1 MVYNI
6 EVIEYVKKNG
16 AGEVSAEATMAKDK
30 LKTIY
35 VCTQC
40 GETSPRWLGRCP
52 SCGAWNTMTEDVVA
66 EPAKAAGTRS
76 GAPARVPG
84 QTTLTPYK
92 LKNISTTEE
101 KSRIVTGISELDR
114 VLGGG
119 IVLGS
124 VILIGGEPGIGKS
137 TILLQLCG
145 EVSKTRSVLYVTG
158 EESVRQIK
166 LRAVRLDVPQDGI
179 SLVAE
184 SDVDEICGLIE
195 SMKPDL
201 VVIDSIQTMR
211 CGDIAASSGTVS
223 QVKESTARF
232 LNVAKT
238 LEIPT
243 FIVGHVNKDGAIAGP
258 KVMEHIV
265 DTVLY
270 FEGDKTLPYRV
281 LRAVKNRY
289 GSTNEIG
296 VFDMTGQGLAQ
307 IENPSQVMLEGRPL
321 GISGTCVACVMEGTR
336 PVLSEIQALA
346 TKTSFPSPRRTASGF
361 DYNRMYLLLAVLEKR
376 AGYSFAAQD
385 VYVNIVGGLK
395 LDETACDLPV
405 CMAMASSLLDLP
417 VAEKTFAVG
426 EVGLGGEIR
435 SVPHLETRLRE
446 AQRVGFDTAIVPKH
460 NLRLIDPAQ
469 FPGLKLIGV
478 SYLRE
483 AINTIKLK

>member
-1 MVYNI
+1 MP
-6 EVIEYVKKNG
+6 
-16 AGEVSAEATMAKDK
+16 KDK

-52 SCGAWNTMTEDVVA
+52 SCGSWNTMTEDVVA
-66 EPAKAAGTRS
+66 EPAKSASGRS
-76 GAPARVPG
+76 AAPARVPG
-84 QTTLTPYK
+84 QTSLKPLR
-92 LKNISTTEE
+92 LKNVSTTEE
-101 KSRIVTGISELDR
+101 KSRIVTGIRELDR

-145 EVSKTRSVLYVTG
+145 EVSRTRNVLYVTG

-166 LRAVRLDVPQDGI
+166 LRAERLRVPQDNI

-195 SMKPDL
+195 QMKPDL

-211 CGDIAASSGTVS
+211 CTDVASSSGTVS
-223 QVKESTARF
+223 QVKESTAHF
-232 LNVAKT
+232 LSVAKT
-238 LEIPT
+238 NEIPT

-296 VFDMTGQGLAQ
+296 MFDMTGKGLEQ
-307 IENPSQVMLEGRPL
+307 IENPSQVMLEGRPI

-336 PVLSEIQALA
+336 PVLSEIQSLV
-346 TKTSFPSPRRTASGF
+346 TKTTFPSPRRTASGF

-376 AGYSFAAQD
+376 AGYVFANQD
-385 VYVNIVGGLK
+385 VYVNIIGGLR

-405 CMAMASSLLDLP
+405 CLAMASSLLDLP
-417 VAEKTFAVG
+417 VPEKTLAIG

-460 NLRLIDPAQ
+460 NLKMIDPAQ
-469 FPGLKLIGV
+469 FPGLHLV
-478 SYLRE
+478 DAAYLRE
-483 AINTIKLK
+483 AINAIKLKN

>member
-1 MVYNI
+1 MPK
-6 EVIEYVKKNG
+6 E
-16 AGEVSAEATMAKDK
+16 K

-35 VCTQC
+35 VCTHC
-40 GETSPRWLGRCP
+40 GESSPRWLGRCP
-52 SCGAWNTMTEDVVA
+52 SCGSWNTMIEDVVA
-66 EPAKAAGTRS
+66 EQPK
-76 GAPARVPG
+76 APAVQSGRK
-84 QTTLTPYK
+84 TPSNLQVQK
-92 LKNISTTEE
+92 LEAISATEG
-101 KSRIVTGISELDR
+101 KSRVDTGIGELNR

-137 TILLQLCG
+137 TILLQMCG
-145 EVSKTRSVLYVTG
+145 KVSAQREVLYVTG

-166 LRAVRLDVPQDGI
+166 LRALRLEVPQKNI
-179 SLVAE
+179 SLLADN
-184 SDVDEICGLIE
+184 DVDEICDFVE
-195 SMKPDL
+195 KTKPGL

-211 CGDIAASSGTVS
+211 CNDISSSSGTVS
-223 QVKESTARF
+223 QVKEGTSRF
-232 LNVAKT
+232 LSIAKSF
-238 LEIPT
+238 EIPF

-296 VFDMTGQGLAQ
+296 VFDMTGKGLEE
-307 IENPSQVMLEGRPL
+307 IENPSRVMLQGRPI

-336 PVLSEIQALA
+336 PVLSEVQALA
-346 TKTSFPSPRRTASGF
+346 AKSGTALPRRTTSGF
-361 DYNRMYLLLAVLEKR
+361 DLNRMYLLLAVLEQR
-376 AGYSFAAQD
+376 AGYDFSGRD

-405 CMAMASSLLDLP
+405 CLAMASSLLNLP
-417 VAEKTFAVG
+417 ISEKTVAIG

-435 SVPHLETRLRE
+435 SAPQLETRLRE
-446 AQRVGFDTAIVPKH
+446 VQRIGFKTAIVPQQQL
-460 NLRLIDPAQ
+460 NAIDPAE
-469 FPGLKLIGV
+469 FPDLTLQGA
-478 SYLRE
+478 SYLRQ
-483 AINTIKLK
+483 AINLIKIKA

>member
-1 MVYNI
+1 MPK
-6 EVIEYVKKNG
+6 E
-16 AGEVSAEATMAKDK
+16 K
-30 LKTIY
+30 LKTVY

-52 SCGAWNTMTEDVVA
+52 SCGAWNTMTEDVVT
-66 EPAKAAGTRS
+66 EPSKTANGRS
-76 GAPARVPG
+76 GAPARTPG
-84 QTTLTPYK
+84 QTTLTPHK

-119 IVLGS
+119 IVIGS
-124 VILIGGEPGIGKS
+124 VTLIGGEPGIGKS

-145 EVSKTRSVLYVTG
+145 EVSKTHSVLYVTG

-166 LRAVRLDVPQDGI
+166 LRAVRLDVPQENI

-211 CGDIAASSGTVS
+211 CADISSSSGTVS

-296 VFDMTGQGLAQ
+296 MFDMTGRGLAQ

-376 AGYSFAAQD
+376 AGYSFANQD
-385 VYVNIVGGLK
+385 VYINIVGGLK

-405 CMAMASSLLDLP
+405 CIAMASSLLDLP
-417 VAEKTFAVG
+417 VGEKTLAVG

-460 NLRLIDPAQ
+460 NLKLIDPAQ

-483 AINTIKLK
+483 AVNTIKLK

>member
-1 MVYNI
+1 MP
-6 EVIEYVKKNG
+6 
-16 AGEVSAEATMAKDK
+16 KDK

-52 SCGAWNTMTEDVVA
+52 SCGSWNTMTEDVVA
-66 EPAKAAGTRS
+66 EPAKSASERS
-76 GAPARVPG
+76 AAPARVPG
-84 QTTLTPYK
+84 QTSLKPLR
-92 LKNISTTEE
+92 LKNVSTTEE
-101 KSRIVTGISELDR
+101 KSRIVTGIRELDR

-145 EVSKTRSVLYVTG
+145 EVSRTRNVLYVTG

-166 LRAVRLDVPQDGI
+166 LRAERLRVPQDNI

-195 SMKPDL
+195 QMKPDL

-211 CGDIAASSGTVS
+211 CTDVASSSGTVS

-232 LNVAKT
+232 LSVAKT
-238 LEIPT
+238 NEIPT

-296 VFDMTGQGLAQ
+296 MFDMTGKGLEQ
-307 IENPSQVMLEGRPL
+307 IENPSQVMLEGRPI

-336 PVLSEIQALA
+336 PVLSEIQSLV
-346 TKTSFPSPRRTASGF
+346 TKTTFPSPRRTASGF

-376 AGYSFAAQD
+376 AGYVFANQD
-385 VYVNIVGGLK
+385 VYVNIIGGLR

-405 CMAMASSLLDLP
+405 CLAMASSLLDLP
-417 VAEKTFAVG
+417 VPEKTLAIG

-460 NLRLIDPAQ
+460 NLKMIDPAQ
-469 FPGLKLIGV
+469 FPGLHLVGAA
-478 SYLRE
+478 YLRE
-483 AINTIKLK
+483 AINAIKLKN

>member
-1 MVYNI
+1 
-6 EVIEYVKKNG
+6 
-16 AGEVSAEATMAKDK
+16 MAKDK

-66 EPAKAAGTRS
+66 EPSKSSSGKAS
-76 GAPARVPG
+76 APARTPG
-84 QTTLTPYK
+84 QTSLTPLK
-92 LKNISTTEE
+92 LSGVSTTEE
-101 KSRIVTGISELDR
+101 KSRIVTGIGELDR

-119 IVLGS
+119 IVIGS
-124 VILIGGEPGIGKS
+124 VTLIGGEPGIGKS

-145 EVSKTRSVLYVTG
+145 EVSRTRSVLYVTG

-166 LRAVRLDVPQDGI
+166 LRAVRLNVPQDNI

-195 SMKPDL
+195 QLKPDL

-211 CGDIAASSGTVS
+211 CTDIASSSGTVS

-238 LEIPT
+238 HEIPT

-296 VFDMTGQGLAQ
+296 MFDMTGRGLEQ

-336 PVLSEIQALA
+336 PVLGELQALV

-376 AGYSFAAQD
+376 TGHFFGNQD
-385 VYVNIVGGLK
+385 VYLNVVGGLR
-395 LDETACDLPV
+395 LDETACDLPA
-405 CMAMASSLLDLP
+405 CLAMASSLLDLP
-417 VAEKTFAVG
+417 IAEKTLAIG
-426 EVGLGGEIR
+426 EVGLGGEVR

-446 AQRVGFDTAIVPKH
+446 AQRVGFDTAIIPKH
-460 NLRLIDPAQ
+460 NLKMLDQRQ
-469 FPGLKLIGV
+469 FPGLRLVGV

-483 AINTIKLK
+483 AVNAIKLKD

>member
-1 MVYNI
+1 MP
-6 EVIEYVKKNG
+6 
-16 AGEVSAEATMAKDK
+16 KDK

-35 VCTQC
+35 VCNQC
-40 GETSPRWLGRCP
+40 GETSPRWMGRCP

-66 EPAKAAGTRS
+66 EPTKSSSRAA
-76 GAPARVPG
+76 APVRVTG
-84 QTTLTPYK
+84 QTSLTPQK

-119 IVLGS
+119 IVIGS
-124 VILIGGEPGIGKS
+124 VTLIGGEPGIGKS

-145 EVSKTRSVLYVTG
+145 EVSKTKNVLYVTG

-166 LRAVRLDVPQDGI
+166 LRAVRLNVPEDNI

-211 CGDIAASSGTVS
+211 CTDISSSAGTVS
-223 QVKESTARF
+223 QVKESSARF

-296 VFDMTGQGLAQ
+296 MFDMTGRGLAQ
-307 IENPSQVMLEGRPL
+307 IENPARCSVKYRRWPPRPVFPAPGGRP
-321 GISGTCVACVMEGTR
+321 A
-336 PVLSEIQALA
+336 AL
-346 TKTSFPSPRRTASGF
+346 T
-361 DYNRMYLLLAVLEKR
+361 
-376 AGYSFAAQD
+376 
-385 VYVNIVGGLK
+385 I
-395 LDETACDLPV
+395 TACTCCWRCWKSARGITSPART
-405 CMAMASSLLDLP
+405 CMLTSL
-417 VAEKTFAVG
+417 
-426 EVGLGGEIR
+426 
-435 SVPHLETRLRE
+435 E
-446 AQRVGFDTAIVPKH
+446 A
-460 NLRLIDPAQ
+460 
-469 FPGLKLIGV
+469 
-478 SYLRE
+478 
-483 AINTIKLK
+483 